1 MRTLA
6 YALLAG
12 SVLWTVVTIIALTA
26 DRLAARRY
34 ELMLET
40 RAWTE
45 KVDAMRRL
53 QDREG
58 DV

>member
-6 YALLAG
+6 YALIAL
-12 SVLWTVVTIIALTA
+12 SVLWTIVTLIVLTA
-26 DRLAARRY
+26 DRLAQRRY

-53 QDREG
+53 HDREG
-58 DV
+58 EV

>member
-6 YALLAG
+6 YALIAL
-12 SVLWTVVTIIALTA
+12 SVLWTIVTLIVLTA
-26 DRLAARRY
+26 DRLAQRRY

-40 RAWTE
+40 RDWRE

-58 DV
+58 DA